1 MKLSYLSMSFS
12 AAKIC
17 IWDLTNISSG
27 LIPCQGIS
35 QVRGFPY
42 LPLFPQLA
50 NNNFDLVKTAVKTYL
65 FYQEVAEE

>member
-1 MKLSYLSMSFS
+1 MSFS

-17 IWDLTNISSG
+17 IWDLKNISSG

-35 QVRGFPY
+35 QVGGFPY
-42 LPLFPQLA
+42 LPSFLQLA
-50 NNNFDLVKTAVKTYL
+50 NSNFNLVKTAVKTYL